1 MGARV
6 AFAVA
11 ALVATA
17 ALAACGGSADGDGD
31 GDREGG
37 EAHANN
43 PFYGV
48 ISAEPLPGGTELTR
62 LGDGGVGTLR
72 VNLAW
77 GSVQSGPEAPY
88 DWSHYD
94 PVVADAARNGIQV
107 LATVYGSP
115 GWVSAT
121 AEIPPQG
128 LSLFNFAE
136 FVRAA
141 VERYGANGSF
151 WSDHLDV
158 PKVPIADWQIWNEPN
173 FSLFWKPAPDP
184 RRYVELLR
192 VFHDAVKAAD
202 RNARILLG
210 GLFPT
215 PENDPTMESFM
226 SQLYRLGAASLF
238 DVAALHPYAPAP
250 DDALRW
256 VAELRTLMRRFGDA
270 RKPIWITEVG
280 WASGGAPSGLTV
292 GPARQTAYLRRT
304 FEHAASERDRLGI
317 AGVVWY
323 SLADTPG
330 PFWPGHCGLFTVAGS
345 AKPSWRAFTDAAGG
359 TS

>member
-1 MGARV
+1 MGVRV

-11 ALVATA
+11 ALLATA
-17 ALAACGGSADGDGD
+17 ALAGCGGGADGDGD

-37 EAHANN
+37 EGHAND

-48 ISAEPLPGGTELTR
+48 ISAEPLPGGSELAR

-77 GSVQSGPEAPY
+77 AYVQSGPDAPY

-94 PVVADAARNGIQV
+94 QVVADAARNGIRV

-115 GWVSAT
+115 GWVSPR
-121 AEIPPQG
+121 AEIPPRG
-128 LSLFNFAE
+128 LSLFSFAE
-136 FVRAA
+136 FVQAA
-141 VERYGANGSF
+141 VERYGPNGSF
-151 WSDHLDV
+151 WSDHHDL
-158 PKVPIADWQIWNEPN
+158 PRIPIADWQIWNEPN

-184 RRYVELLR
+184 RGYVELLR
-192 VFHDAVKAAD
+192 VFHDAAKGAD
-202 RNARILLG
+202 RSARILLG

-215 PENDPTMESFM
+215 PENDPTMESFI

-238 DVAALHPYAPAP
+238 DAAALHPYAATP

-256 VAELRTLMRRFGDA
+256 VAELRALMRRFGDA

-292 GPARQTAYLRRT
+292 DPERQAAYLSRA
-304 FEHAASERDRLGI
+304 FMGAGAARDRLGI

-323 SLADTPG
+323 ALKDTPG
-330 PFWPGHCGLFTVAGS
+330 PFWPGHCGLFRLDGAP
-345 AKPSWRAFTDAAGG
+345 KPSWPAFARVAGG
-359 TS
+359 TA